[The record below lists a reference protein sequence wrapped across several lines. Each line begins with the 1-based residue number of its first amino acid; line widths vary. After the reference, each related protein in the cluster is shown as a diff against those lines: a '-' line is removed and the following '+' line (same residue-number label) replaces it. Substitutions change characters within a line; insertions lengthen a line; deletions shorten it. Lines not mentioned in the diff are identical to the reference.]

1 MNKAILMGR
10 LGKHPEIRATQNGHT
25 VATFSLAVDRP
36 KRHDREKETDWLRIV
51 VWGKL
56 AEIAERYLTQGS
68 KVLVTAAVR
77 TRKYQDKT
85 GKDAWITEFVA
96 ESIEFCESKAKD
108 TAGDTANYDVDAIA
122 VQIVDDFPEYGG
134 NAEDIPF

>member
-1 MNKAILMGR
+1 MNKAIFMGR
-10 LGKHPEIRATQNGHT
+10 LGKHPEIRVTQNGHT

-56 AEIAERYLTQGS
+56 AEIAERYLKQGS
-68 KVLVTAAVR
+68 KVLVTAAAR

-85 GKDAWITEFVA
+85 GQEVWVTEFVA
-96 ESIEFCESKAKD
+96 ESIEFCDSKSKD
-108 TAGDTANYDVDAIA
+108 EGVSTDIDAMA
-122 VQIVDDFPEYGG
+122 SQIVDSFPEYEGT
-134 NAEDIPF
+134 EDMPF